1 MGTGVRPDVRW
12 YGQGGLSD
20 DAVLNPSEA
29 TKIKYRLKRALL
41 MLTYNVVAA
50 WAIGTNWGVK
60 ALKRPREQPL
70 NIAVRLFQLKERQR
84 LDIQLKVMQFFYE
97 STAGKYFAP
106 S

>member
-1 MGTGVRPDVRW
+1 MGLYCQRW
-12 YGQGGLSD
+12 LSD
-20 DAVLNPSEA
+20 DIAPIPSEA
-29 TKIKYRLKRALL
+29 KKIEHHLKRALL
-41 MLTYNVVAA
+41 MLAHNV
-50 WAIGTNWGVK
+50 TS
-60 ALKRPREQPL
+60 LKRSLYRWRQQGSKGIKMAGLRDREQPL